1 MQKSVMREFLRPF
14 QRPRF
19 VMQQRAAAHWNHLL
33 AERSPP
39 LKQLQAEIV
48 LERLDLPLDD
58 ELRDEKGAH

>member
-1 MQKSVMREFLRPF
+1 
-14 QRPRF
+14 
-19 VMQQRAAAHWNHLL
+19 LL
-33 AERSPP
+33 AKQSPP